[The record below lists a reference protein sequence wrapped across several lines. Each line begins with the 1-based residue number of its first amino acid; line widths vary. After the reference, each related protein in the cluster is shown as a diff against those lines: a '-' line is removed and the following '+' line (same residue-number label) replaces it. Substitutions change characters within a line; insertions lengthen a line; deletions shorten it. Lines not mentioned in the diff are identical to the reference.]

1 VVLEIERRPPP
12 VTTPEDEL
20 FRLIDEG
27 FAQRRK
33 MMSSALVRL
42 GLDREAAREAL
53 VRAGLDERVRA
64 ETLGLEELARLAEAL
79 HA

>member
-1 VVLEIERRPPP
+1 VP
-12 VTTPEDEL
+12 TPEKEL

-33 MMSSALVRL
+33 TMSGALVRL
-42 GLDREAAREAL
+42 GLDRAAARETL

-64 ETLGLEELARLAEAL
+64 ETLSLDDFARIAEAM
-79 HA
+79 A